1 MLQQA
6 CAQLSAWAERAPTR
20 HLELAVNVSA
30 RQFRCPDFVPQ
41 VCRALK
47 QSGAPAN
54 RLVLELTESL
64 VLHDVADTVA
74 KMQALRRHGVRF
86 ALDDFGTGYSSLAHL
101 KRLPLHQLKIDRS
114 FVEDIVSAPDDAA
127 IVQTIIGMARNL
139 GLSVI
144 AEGVETLAQRHA
156 LQHLDCQVFQG
167 FLFGLPLPLQAF
179 ESWLAQYPAPLP
191 NFPPATE
198 VTANPREFS

>member
-1 MLQQA
+1 MF
-6 CAQLSAWAERAPTR
+6 RAYAAAAADEGSPGT
-20 HLELAVNVSA
+20 
-30 RQFRCPDFVPQ
+30 
-41 VCRALK
+41 
-47 QSGAPAN
+47 APALGPAKVIQ
-54 RLVLELTESL
+54 RPQIA
-64 VLHDVADTVA
+64 AD
-74 KMQALRRHGVRF
+74 L
-86 ALDDFGTGYSSLAHL
+86 
-101 KRLPLHQLKIDRS
+101 
-114 FVEDIVSAPDDAA
+114 
-127 IVQTIIGMARNL
+127 VQTIIGMARNL

-198 VTANPREFS
+198 VTANPREFT